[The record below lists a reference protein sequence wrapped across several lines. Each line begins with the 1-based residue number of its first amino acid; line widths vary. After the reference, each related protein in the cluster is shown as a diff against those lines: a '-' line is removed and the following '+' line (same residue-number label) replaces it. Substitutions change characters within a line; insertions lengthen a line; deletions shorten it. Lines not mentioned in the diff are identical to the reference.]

1 MTKLLLRWFVLSV
14 ALWLASYLLPGV
26 HIEGDAFTYA
36 GIAVIFGLIN
46 ATLGTLTRIFTLPLT
61 FVTLG
66 LWLIGINALMLLV
79 TDNLSTS
86 LRIES
91 FWWAVGAA
99 IVVGFTSTVINSV
112 ANLKK

>member
-46 ATLGTLTRIFTLPLT
+46 ATLGTLTRVFTLPLT

-91 FWWAVGAA
+91 FWWAVAAA
-99 IVVGFTSTVINSV
+99 IVVGVTSTVINSV